1 MKASKVI
8 QNVESNKEQY
18 IVVKNNKPQAI
29 IMSIEEYSDLQN
41 LREEYELMKLATQR
55 VAESNDA
62 EYSSFDEVMKEF
74 DIDEDEIDKI
84 EDSVDMRKLDN
95 SLKKQVLAGIRKVSR
110 NPLPQSEDGYGKA
123 LGNI

>member
-1 MKASKVI
+1 MLEKKIDLRNALDHIISVSELGRGQASKVI

-74 DIDEDEIDKI
+74 DIDEEEIDKI
-84 EDSVDMRKLDN
+84 EDSVD
-95 SLKKQVLAGIRKVSR
+95 I
-110 NPLPQSEDGYGKA
+110 E
-123 LGNI
+123 